1 MCSMPLEP
9 VGLLAG
15 EAANASVLDRLAVKI
30 AAPEAPMIW
39 RNVRRENM
47 SGAYVAEINA
57 TLLGDDA
64 GVTRRPILGQLPSA
78 SK

>member
-1 MCSMPLEP
+1 MSTTMCSMPLEP

-15 EAANASVLDRLAVKI
+15 EAANASVFARLVVKM

-47 SGAYVAEINA
+47 ARERRRARL
-57 TLLGDDA
+57 TLRCR
-64 GVTRRPILGQLPSA
+64 VTTPE
-78 SK
+78 